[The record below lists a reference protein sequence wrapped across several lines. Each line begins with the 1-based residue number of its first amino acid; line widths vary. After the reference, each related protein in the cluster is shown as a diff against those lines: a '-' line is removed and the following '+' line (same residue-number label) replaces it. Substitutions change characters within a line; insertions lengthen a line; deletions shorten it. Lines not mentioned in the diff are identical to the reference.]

1 MLARAGGVPHT
12 GRVTNPV
19 RSLEEIGDLI
29 LHPAAFH
36 PPVLTAVLE
45 NLSVLKV
52 AGRLLPHQ
60 RHETEPDPAR
70 VPVLLVPGFFSGDF
84 ALAPMTEALREAG
97 HYTSRSGIAPNIGCT
112 RELAAAV
119 ERRVEQTAERTG
131 RRVALVGWS
140 RGGTLAKIATVR
152 RPDLVASLV
161 TLGTPNTDPL
171 AVNATL
177 AAQLALITRLS
188 SLGVPGLLGEDCL
201 SGECAGEMR
210 DLLSRDVDPSIPYT
224 SVFSLDDGVI
234 DWRACLDPQ
243 AAHVEV
249 AATHMSM
256 GADPEVIDLVV
267 DLLADLTP
275 EALTA

>member
-1 MLARAGGVPHT
+1 MVMG
-12 GRVTNPV
+12 PV
-19 RSLEEIGDLI
+19 RSLEELGDLI

-36 PPVLTAVLE
+36 PPVLTAVRE

-60 RHETEPDPAR
+60 HVATEPDPDR
-70 VPVLLVPGFFSGDF
+70 VPALLVPGFFSGDF
-84 ALAPMTEALREAG
+84 ALAPLSEALREAG
-97 HYTSRSGIAPNIGCT
+97 HYTARSGIAPNIGCT
-112 RELAAAV
+112 RELAEAV
-119 ERRVEQTAERTG
+119 ERRLEQTAERTG

-140 RGGTLAKIATVR
+140 RGGTLAKIAAVR

-201 SGECAGEMR
+201 SGECAREMKA
-210 DLLSRDVDPSIPYT
+210 LLEQDVDPGIPYT

-243 AAHVEV
+243 ASHVEV

-267 DLLADLTP
+267 ALLAGLEP
-275 EALTA
+275 ESLAA